1 MNIGYRPKPLH
12 PLAELRQRILRLRVA
27 HESENASELTVA
39 PLRREKRFPVARDHR
54 DGRRYA

>member
-12 PLAELRQRILRLRVA
+12 PLAELRQRILRLKVA
-27 HESENASELTVA
+27 HKSDNASEPTVA
-39 PLRREKRFPVARDHR
+39 PLRREKRLPVARHYR